1 MKAVDQIVQW
11 LAKNPTQVPKQNALL
26 VGDMNSY
33 AKEEPILSFEKANYK
48 VLLNDAKVGQGTQAY
63 SYVFGVA
70 SDANGN
76 GGAGNLDHAI
86 ADAALS
92 KSSENLCMAYQ
103 CR

>member
-1 MKAVDQIVQW
+1 MIKLCSGSQ
-11 LAKNPTQVPKQNALL
+11 NPTQVPKQNALL

-33 AKEEPILSFEKANYK
+33 AKEAPILAFEKPIIKSYSMT
-48 VLLNDAKVGQGTQAY
+48 LRVGQGAQAY

-86 ADAALS
+86 ADADL
-92 KSSENLCMAYQ
+92 YQ
-103 CR
+103 K